1 MLLGLMVVAALAE
14 PEPKAEPSADPQYRK
29 YDRPAYPKPAYPSYK
44 PDYPAYK
51 PDYPAYKPAYE
62 PYPKPAYGGYPS
74 YKKDYYCDPRAPP
87 KCVQH
92 NVSLTYCLSDYEYPE
107 YDVQVIHSKKVLTAK
122 HNNLQFLKS
131 FSTPSTTIL

>member
-1 MLLGLMVVAALAE
+1 MVVAALAE

-51 PDYPAYKPAYE
+51 PAYE

-87 KCVQH
+87 KCVQQ

-131 FSTPSTTIL
+131 FSTLSTTIL

>member
-51 PDYPAYKPAYE
+51 PAYE
-62 PYPKPAYGGYPS
+62 SYPKPAYGGYPS

-107 YDVQVIHSKKVLTAK
+107 YDVQVVRIKKGQL
-122 HNNLQFLKS
+122 NIIIYNF
-131 FSTPSTTIL
+131 